1 MNFLTPLV
9 VLTLLAA
16 APAHSA
22 EETSQGVPVR
32 LAGAAQPVQYSF
44 SDLYRLA
51 VAGQGAL
58 MPTASG
64 VATVALVPVT
74 STEAPTRAAAG
85 LSLAQFTVSE
95 TPEPQLGALLL
106 AGIAAAV
113 WVARRRLGY
122 AL

>member
-1 MNFLTPLV
+1 MNFVTPLV
-9 VLTLLAA
+9 VLTFLAA
-16 APAHSA
+16 APARSA
-22 EETSQGVPVR
+22 EETSYGVPAR

-51 VAGQGAL
+51 VAGQGAG
-58 MPTASG
+58 MPAVSG
-64 VATVALVPVT
+64 AATVALVPVT
-74 STEAPTRAAAG
+74 AADAPARSAAA
-85 LSLAQFTVSE
+85 LSPAQFTVSE